1 MLDFATS
8 SMRMGG
14 NEEEPTIVADAQSEY
29 LNHTSIVLHLL
40 KMSLSENEKNLRYLA
55 TLYK

>member
-1 MLDFATS
+1 
-8 SMRMGG
+8 MGG